1 MSADSP
7 SVRYPKRKRQAIS
20 YSEPA
25 DDEDLNLES
34 VPEKESTPRKGKTA
48 SGGEPHDAD
57 PSDDDFELGQRKR
70 KKVW

>member
-7 SVRYPKRKRQAIS
+7 AVRYPKRKRQEIS

-34 VPEKESTPRKGKTA
+34 ALEKKTTPKKGKAT

-57 PSDDDFELGQRKR
+57 LSDDDFELGQRKR
-70 KKVW
+70 KKV